1 MPPYRSLAHLLQQ
14 GRAEDVPVAWEGESL
29 LGWRE
34 LRRCEASA
42 PQQQSRRQRIVLQ
55 EDNPFDFLAHLLAC
69 LRRGDI
75 PVLPPNFQPQT
86 LAALRALPAPT
97 EPVPECA
104 HRTIELYTSGSSGE
118 PKCVRKTLRQLDAEC
133 AVLEHLWGEQLN
145 GASIAATTPHHH
157 IYGLLFRVLW
167 PLCAGRPFD
176 NATCAEPSHLSE
188 RLRQLGDSV
197 LISSPAQ
204 LARLPAL
211 NDLAAMSRKPRLV
224 FSSGGPLA
232 ADIAQHYQ
240 TVWGAAPIEVF
251 GSTESGGVAW
261 RQRRLTSA
269 DFARWWPLPGVM
281 VGVDDEGALSLRS
294 PFLADENP
302 LRMEDAVELA
312 VDGSFTLKGR
322 LDRIV
327 KIEEKRLSLPE
338 MESWLA
344 EHPIVKAVG
353 LVTLVPEGGQRT
365 LVGAVIALDRL
376 PLATQRKQLTETL
389 KAHLRQRYDAVLL
402 PRIWRFVE
410 QLPYSDRG
418 KLMSSALRAI
428 LTAPAQEALLP

>member
-1 MPPYRSLAHLLQQ
+1 M
-14 GRAEDVPVAWEGESL
+14 
-29 LGWRE
+29 
-34 LRRCEASA
+34 
-42 PQQQSRRQRIVLQ
+42 
-55 EDNPFDFLAHLLAC
+55 
-69 LRRGDI
+69 
-75 PVLPPNFQPQT
+75 LPPNFQPKT
-86 LAALRALPAPT
+86 LAALRALPTPP

-104 HRTIELYTSGSSGE
+104 QRTIELYTSGSSGE
-118 PKCVRKTLRQLDAEC
+118 PKCVSKTLRQLDAEC
-133 AVLEHLWGEQLN
+133 AVLEKQWGSQLG

-176 NATCAEPSHLSE
+176 SATCAEPSHLSE

-211 NDLAAMSRKPRLV
+211 TDLAAMPHKPSLV

-232 ADIAQHYQ
+232 EDVAQHYQ
-240 TVWGAAPIEVF
+240 TVWGAGPIEVF

-261 RQRRLTSA
+261 RQRLLTSV
-269 DFARWWPLPGVM
+269 DFTRWHPLPGV
-281 VGVDDEGALSLRS
+281 VVRADDEGALLIRS

-302 LRMEDAVELA
+302 LRMEDAIEIA
-312 VDGSFTLKGR
+312 DDGSFTLKGR

-338 MESWLA
+338 MENWLA

-365 LVGAVIALDRL
+365 LVGAVVALDML
-376 PLATQRKQLTETL
+376 PLATQRKQFTETL

-402 PRIWRFVE
+402 PRIWRFVG

-418 KLMSSALRAI
+418 KLMSASLRAI
-428 LTAPAQEALLP
+428 LMAPAQEAPLP